1 MIIPMSSP
9 VLSEDD
15 IQAVKEVLETR
26 YLSIGPKVEAFEEGI
41 ASYTGTK
48 FGISVNSG
56 TSALHLAVIAAGI
69 RENDLVIT
77 TPFSFIA
84 SANCI
89 LFEKAIPVFVDIDP
103 ISYNIDPEQVAQ
115 AAEDLMAGG
124 KAAERWLPREIKGK
138 LDPNSKLKAI
148 LPVDAFG
155 QPADYDPIQKTA
167 SDQGLKII
175 EDSCEALG
183 SEYKGKKAGTFGDVG
198 TFAFY
203 PNKQITTGEGGM
215 LVTDNQDWV
224 SLFLSLRNQGR
235 DIFDAWLNHTRLG
248 YNYRMDEMSAALGFS
263 QLTRIEE
270 LLSRRESV
278 AGWYYQYLADLDEI
292 RLPIILPETTKMS
305 WFVYVIQ
312 SNSREIRD
320 RLMLE
325 LEVNGIPSRP
335 YFSPIHLQPFYT
347 QRFGYKRGD
356 FPRTELAGDCCLA
369 LPFSGAMTEK
379 EVQFV
384 CNIIKNILAS

>member
-115 AAEDLMAGG
+115 ATQDLMAGG
-124 KAAERWLPREIKGK
+124 KAAERWLPR
-138 LDPNSKLKAI
+138 KA
-148 LPVDAFG
+148 A
-155 QPADYDPIQKTA
+155 
-167 SDQGLKII
+167 
-175 EDSCEALG
+175 
-183 SEYKGKKAGTFGDVG
+183 
-198 TFAFY
+198 
-203 PNKQITTGEGGM
+203 
-215 LVTDNQDWV
+215 
-224 SLFLSLRNQGR
+224 R
-235 DIFDAWLNHTRLG
+235 
-248 YNYRMDEMSAALGFS
+248 
-263 QLTRIEE
+263 
-270 LLSRRESV
+270 
-278 AGWYYQYLADLDEI
+278 
-292 RLPIILPETTKMS
+292 
-305 WFVYVIQ
+305 
-312 SNSREIRD
+312 
-320 RLMLE
+320 
-325 LEVNGIPSRP
+325 
-335 YFSPIHLQPFYT
+335 
-347 QRFGYKRGD
+347 
-356 FPRTELAGDCCLA
+356 
-369 LPFSGAMTEK
+369 
-379 EVQFV
+379 
-384 CNIIKNILAS
+384 